1 MATTISISRRTIKV
15 KNRVKRSKPAMTTV
29 TTARATNDAADAVV
43 VAPSLAAMR
52 PNSLPEPLPWWR
64 SPWAILGLFAVI
76 IGGLV
81 LAAVFGA
88 GRLSGRGD
96 DDVVA
101 RAGQHRGTSAKTP
114 RRGLPP
120 NAEVTNAG
128 AREGVT
134 LAYDQRPLPD
144 EQSFLATPYARRGG
158 GGEPRESAPLV
169 LPENASGRCVVSGNG
184 IEALQACLQR
194 QAGR

>member
-1 MATTISISRRTIKV
+1 MATTVSVSRRFIKM
-15 KNRVKRSKPAMTTV
+15 KNRARRSKPAFSV
-29 TTARATNDAADAVV
+29 TSARPAEDAMDAVI

-64 SPWAILGLFAVI
+64 TPWAILGVFVFVFV
-76 IGGLV
+76 GLV
-81 LAAVFGA
+81 LAAVLGASHIA
-88 GRLSGRGD
+88 GRH
-96 DDVVA
+96 DDVEA
-101 RAGQHRGTSAKTP
+101 RAGQNRGSSTKAP

-134 LAYDQRPLPD
+134 LAYDQRPLAD
-144 EQSFLATPYARRGG
+144 EQSFLATPYARRGTAP
-158 GGEPRESAPLV
+158 EAKESAPLV
-169 LPENASGRCVVSGNG
+169 LPENASGRCVVTGNG

-194 QAGR
+194 KAGR